1 MLLKHQVLEE
11 LMLDIVDTQNVGSY
25 RNMVKIFELI
35 HTFEFEISG
44 EKDSINGKFELL
56 RDIENET
63 KFKLR
68 IFALEMFQLK
78 TAFLDETE
86 NGLVFSHETIWV
98 EAVLPGKD
106 SLEKEFNANNVEE
119 AKKKLFLESITFTSI
134 LD

>member
-1 MLLKHQVLEE
+1 M
-11 LMLDIVDTQNVGSY
+11 T
-25 RNMVKIFELI
+25 KIFELI
-35 HTFEFEISG
+35 HTFEFEICG

-63 KFKLR
+63 KFRLR

-78 TAFLDETE
+78 TAFLDETGK
-86 NGLVFSHETIWV
+86 GLEFSHETIWV
-98 EAVLPGKD
+98 ETVFPGKD

-119 AKKKLFLESITFTSI
+119 AKKNVISRINNFYKHLG